1 MYISI
6 HNRSGYVN
14 RFLFSLI
21 CFSSLLLVAC
31 DGVEDVNKNDANNE
45 SNNDNVEATNE
56 SEENPILKHINDRAL
71 EYGAKVEDVRV
82 NEDANNPG
90 EYLILIDFKKLGKKD
105 KDKLYEELAMYSDDI
120 AATLGELKEIN
131 TVVAFWELPNEKQG
145 DNSLKRAYIKKDDSK
160 MYLDNEF
167 KDVDVFGR

>member
-90 EYLILIDFKKLGKKD
+90 KYLILIDFKKL
-105 KDKLYEELAMYSDDI
+105 
-120 AATLGELKEIN
+120 EI
-131 TVVAFWELPNEKQG
+131 G
-145 DNSLKRAYIKKDDSK
+145 RASCRERVEI
-160 MYLDNEF
+160 
-167 KDVDVFGR
+167 

>member
-56 SEENPILKHINDRAL
+56 SEEKPILKIINDSAL
-71 EYGAKVEDVRV
+71 VYGAKVEEVSMR
-82 NEDANNPG
+82 EDAYKYG
-90 EYLILIDFKKLGKKD
+90 EILILINYYISVKKKL
-105 KDKLYEELAMYSDDI
+105 
-120 AATLGELKEIN
+120 
-131 TVVAFWELPNEKQG
+131 F
-145 DNSLKRAYIKKDDSK
+145 
-160 MYLDNEF
+160 
-167 KDVDVFGR
+167 